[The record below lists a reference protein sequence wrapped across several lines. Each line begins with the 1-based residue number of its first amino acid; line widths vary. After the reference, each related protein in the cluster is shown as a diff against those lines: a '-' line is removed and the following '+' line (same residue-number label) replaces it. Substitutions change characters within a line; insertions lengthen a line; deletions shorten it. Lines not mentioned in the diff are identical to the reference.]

1 MYRTLVVDDEENIR
15 SFIAKSLSL
24 VGHKVE
30 TARNGKDALE
40 IIRDEQFDLVF
51 LDLNL
56 GGKIDGI
63 RVLEALRWRWPET
76 AAVILTGHGS
86 LDSAMAAIREGV
98 DLYLQKPAG
107 LDAIRDA
114 ATEAIEKRRKYFSQQ
129 KEELEKVEFEAGPI
143 YIHTEKLIVRLNGQ
157 DVSLTSREFKLL
169 THLVQNTHRV
179 VPPKELT
186 QVVGG
191 FKAESAYE
199 ARNYIKW
206 YIHQLRGKIE
216 SDPSDPKRIINV
228 REGGYRFISPDS

>member
-15 SFIAKSLSL
+15 SFIAKSLS
-24 VGHKVE
+24 VTGHQVE
-30 TARNGKDALE
+30 TASSGKKALD
-40 IIRDEQFDLVF
+40 IIRDEQYDLVF

-86 LDSAMAAIREGV
+86 LDSAMDAIREGV

-114 ATEAIEKRRKYFSQQ
+114 ASEAIEKRRKYYSQK
-129 KEELEKVEFEAGPI
+129 KEELEEVEFEAGPV

-157 DVSLTSREFKLL
+157 DVSLTNREFKLL
-169 THLVQNTHRV
+169 TYLVQNTHRV

-186 QVVGG
+186 EVIGG

-216 SDPSDPKRIINV
+216 AAPSDPKLVINV
-228 REGGYRFISPDS
+228 REGGYRFITPDS